1 VIMDIDHAT
10 LVAFSKSFGLFYLIA
25 MSVVAVAYA
34 FWPSKQTE
42 FNQAAKSI
50 IEDEDKPCL

>member
-1 VIMDIDHAT
+1 MLDLDHGT

-34 FWPSKQTE
+34 FWPSKQAQ
-42 FNQAAKSI
+42 FNRAAADI
-50 IEDEDKPCL
+50 IDDEDKPCR

>member
-1 VIMDIDHAT
+1 MDIDHTT